1 MKFVV
6 LYVKKKKVFC
16 FLCDHN
22 GSGGVVWRAE
32 FISQFSALN
41 ADRTLSLSNRSGLIS
56 APDSA
61 GQLISAETS
70 LFLVR
75 QLTINKDAK
84 SEMNQFFTRSQT
96 VSISLFPLPP
106 PFHRL
111 AILVTPTFEFFGRY
125 NKLSEAVL
133 FVLWDRPTQ
142 QRFPIHLLALV
153 DWRTNIWQQR
163 WKHGRYRLRRPTG
176 D

>member
-1 MKFVV
+1 M
-6 LYVKKKKVFC
+6 LYVKSFC

-41 ADRTLSLSNRSGLIS
+41 ADRTLSLLTRSGLIS

-84 SEMNQFFTRSQT
+84 SEMNQFFTRSQAL
-96 VSISLFPLPP
+96 SISLFPLPP
-106 PFHRL
+106 PFHQL
-111 AILVTPTFEFFGRY
+111 AIKAQYEGFLLLLDLFF
-125 NKLSEAVL
+125 S
-133 FVLWDRPTQ
+133 
-142 QRFPIHLLALV
+142 
-153 DWRTNIWQQR
+153 
-163 WKHGRYRLRRPTG
+163 
-176 D
+176 